1 MIHPISARTS
11 TDAWLQAVNLL
22 ATMQNRCAYNIIL
35 DIEDPIGLPFAD
47 KSIAGV
53 LDRFLVSH
61 DAQPIATV
69 AGTIFPAS
77 HYRQRG
83 AKGVLEDFPKRV
95 YPKIKK
101 SWGTYAGRMLM
112 RTDRNGQETR
122 PLEVIIGKL
131 RQQTRPRGA
140 GLRAIYEIGL
150 IDVLADLPI
159 YDPDLDARR
168 TLNQP
173 CLAHLSFKLREDHG
187 LMLTALYRNHYYVE
201 RALGNLIGLSQL
213 LFFVAKESGLK
224 PRGLVCHSTFARLD
238 FDGGWTVGE
247 LKTLI
252 EKCNALADAT
262 EEHKTKGII
271 TKTVSRRGGDDR
283 GPAYRD
289 E

>member
-1 MIHPISARTS
+1 MIHPISAKTS
-11 TDAWLQAVNLL
+11 VGAWLQAVNLL
-22 ATMQNRCAYNIIL
+22 VTMRDRCAYNIIL
-35 DIEDPIGLPFAD
+35 DIEDPVALSPAD
-47 KSIAGV
+47 KSVATV
-53 LDRFLVSH
+53 LDQFLVSH

-83 AKGVLEDFPKRV
+83 AKGVLQDFPKSV

-101 SWGTYAGRMLM
+101 SWGTYAGRMLS
-112 RTDRNGQETR
+112 RTEQNGQETS

-131 RQQTRPRGA
+131 RQQTRRPGA
-140 GLRAIYEIGL
+140 LRAIYEVGL
-150 IDVLADLPI
+150 IDIFAELPI
-159 YDPDLDARR
+159 YNPDVDARR

-213 LFFVAKESGLK
+213 LFFVAKESGLE

-238 FDGGWTVGE
+238 FDGGWTVRE

-252 EKCNALADAT
+252 EKCNTLAT
-262 EEHKTKGII
+262 G
-271 TKTVSRRGGDDR
+271 TVHREMTRVAAEPGLT
-283 GPAYRD
+283 
-289 E
+289 

>member
-1 MIHPISARTS
+1 MIHPILARTS

-22 ATMQNRCAYNIIL
+22 AALQGRCAYNIIL
-35 DIEDPIGLPFAD
+35 DIEEPIGLPPAD
-47 KSIAGV
+47 KSIAGA
-53 LDRFLVSH
+53 LDRFLASH

-101 SWGTYAGRMLM
+101 SWGTYAGRILT
-112 RTDRNGQETR
+112 RTDQNGQATR

-131 RQQTRPRGA
+131 RQQTRRPGA
-140 GLRAIYEIGL
+140 LRAIYEVGL
-150 IDVLADLPI
+150 IDVFAELPI

-173 CLAHLSFKLREDHG
+173 CLTHLSFKLREDHG

-213 LFFVAKESGLK
+213 LFFVAKESGLE

-238 FDGGWTVGE
+238 FDGGWTVRE
-247 LKTLI
+247 IKTLI
-252 EKCNALADAT
+252 KECNALSSGT
-262 EEHKTKGII
+262 GEHEARRVMAEAGST
-271 TKTVSRRGGDDR
+271 RGGDNHD
-283 GPAYRD
+283 
-289 E
+289 

>member
-22 ATMQNRCAYNIIL
+22 AAMPGRCAYNIIL
-35 DIEDPIGLPFAD
+35 DIEDPVALSPAN
-47 KSIAGV
+47 KNIAGA
-53 LDRFLVSH
+53 LDRFLVSY

-101 SWGTYAGRMLM
+101 SWGTYAGRMLT
-112 RTDRNGQETR
+112 RTDQNGHVTK
-122 PLEVIIGKL
+122 PLETIIGKL
-131 RQQTRPRGA
+131 RQQTRRPGA
-140 GLRAIYEIGL
+140 LRAIYEVGL
-150 IDVLADLPI
+150 IDVFAELPI

-201 RALGNLIGLSQL
+201 RALGNLVGLSQL
-213 LFFVAKESGLK
+213 LFFVARESGLE

-238 FDGGWTVGE
+238 LDGGWTVRE
-247 LKTLI
+247 LKALI
-252 EKCNALADAT
+252 EECNALST
-262 EEHKTKGII
+262 GTGEHGTKRVVAETG
-271 TKTVSRRGGDDR
+271 SM
-283 GPAYRD
+283 
-289 E
+289 